1 MYIISIYCT
10 HVGLCV
16 YSYIHTHTTCTAA
29 SPKHSR
35 EASVLWNL
43 VRLYSSSHS
52 NTRLYVA
59 SLYLCLH
66 TVMKVVSRVPS
77 WCSRPLKTLQRSS
90 ETAALSD
97 FPEQLGIE
105 VLHLPRLQ
113 VAEPEAHAAV
123 REAVLQG
130 LQLAFRKQEQRGQAR
145 GLGQPHRCGRAVGV
159 VQHHHL
165 RRVVPEHHGDVHTR
179 GGVQLEASWHRV
191 APLKRQVT

>member
-1 MYIISIYCT
+1 MLAFVFPHTYILIPPAA
-10 HVGLCV
+10 L
-16 YSYIHTHTTCTAA
+16 HTPNTAEKPP
-29 SPKHSR
+29 SCGTS
-35 EASVLWNL
+35 SD
-43 VRLYSSSHS
+43 YSSSHS

-77 WCSRPLKTLQRSS
+77 WCSQPLKNS

-97 FPEQLGIE
+97 FPEHLGIA

-130 LQLAFRKQEQRGQAR
+130 LQLAFGKQEQRGQAR

-165 RRVVPEHHGDVHTR
+165 RRVVPEHHGDIHTR

-191 APLKRQVT
+191 APLERQVT